1 MGNARKVFKKA
12 RFKGRKAIN
21 MKSYILSSVPFDEYK
36 AGRKTYLV
44 FPWGTS
50 VESAGVTAGRRFHC
64 SQSHLH
70 MQVGLVEDGYLY
82 LDFITAKTKRGQRK
96 VLVVEYTRRSLI
108 R

>member
-21 MKSYILSSVPFDEYK
+21 MKSNLSFVPFEEYK

-50 VESAGVTAGRRFHC
+50 VDAAGITAGRRFHC
-64 SQSHLH
+64 SQPHLL
-70 MQVGLVEDGYLY
+70 MQIGLVEDGYLY
-82 LDFITAKTKRGQRK
+82 LDFTSAKIKKGQKK
-96 VLVVEYTRRSLI
+96 VLVVEYTR
-108 R
+108 

>member
-1 MGNARKVFKKA
+1 
-12 RFKGRKAIN
+12 

-44 FPWGTS
+44 FPWVTS
-50 VESAGVTAGRRFHC
+50 VEAAGVTAGRRFHC

-82 LDFITAKTKRGQRK
+82 LDSITAKTKRGQRK

>member
-1 MGNARKVFKKA
+1 
-12 RFKGRKAIN
+12 
-21 MKSYILSSVPFDEYK
+21 MKSYILSSVPFEEYK

-44 FPWGTS
+44 FPWGTA
-50 VESAGVTAGRRFHC
+50 VEAAGVTAARRFHC

>member
-50 VESAGVTAGRRFHC
+50 VEAAGITAGRRFHC
-64 SQSHLH
+64 SQSHLLL
-70 MQVGLVEDGYLY
+70 QGGLVADGYLY
-82 LDFITAKTKRGQRK
+82 LDVFNVMIKRGQRK
-96 VLVVEYTRRSLI
+96 VLVVEYTR
-108 R
+108 